1 MKRFTLMVS
10 FLTLL
15 CLNIVAQN
23 FELDEIRQSSSN
35 MFTEEEYRASTSV
48 APLCT
53 DKLSWRIARRVYSSR
68 YALKNQQDT
77 PSLYLLVVEDKL
89 YPYVHNNLNDYA
101 QIVSAKTGYDI
112 EIVTVNSRG
121 SAVELRKRLSDLR
134 PRLLGCFFI
143 GDVPYAQYQI
153 EKDLQNK
160 YNTTFPCDLYFMDL
174 DGTWLDEKTS
184 PGREGAFTTGAD
196 GIFDRH
202 IGRVSPEIFIG
213 RLPYYKSS
221 DSKPFHQLLNQYLKR
236 LIRYWEQPDGIKRKA
251 LSYINHDWATS
262 YGHAR
267 QNVSRLSPLENAG
280 FTIDAY
286 NEANNPRNISASDY
300 MSKIT
305 SGQYSF
311 VHLWAHSDWTS
322 HEFGRRKVNK
332 SYLYYPKVYL
342 SSSRPLMYNLFCC
355 SATRWTESDS
365 VCLGGA
371 YLYGSNSN
379 TLALLGSTKVGSM
392 YDSAP
397 FHGFL
402 AYGLSIG
409 ESYFTWWDMRPHLMR
424 TNSHS
429 DDDIHWNYGLTIF
442 GDPLVRLVNPVDL
455 YMQDAPDDD
464 GSMPNAM
471 DDMKYNFWE
480 SQDIWIRNQRD
491 GGTEHQNP
499 VYREGKPV
507 FVYARIRNRGVKTS
521 PQGATVTLRWSQAGI
536 SLDYD
541 SFCGK
546 NKLDNGVATGGLIGT
561 KGIPSVRPNESVVIC
576 FPWYIKDP
584 KQYQQYTKDAWH
596 YCLLAEIESIQEPIS
611 EKMHNL
617 RDYVKSYNNV
627 AMKNIYN
634 IEVSDDDNSLI
645 SGVISIHN
653 PSIDNRIYKI
663 ELETFD
669 KKTLQQ
675 TNLCT
680 KAEVSLIPDR
690 QLYHSMVGNK
700 AELRNLQLL
709 KSEGRLVAQTD
720 LASMDKVCL
729 APGEMGLLNVKFNF
743 KEQMADL
750 DGEYICRVLLKD
762 QETGELVGG
771 ETYVIKKKSRPNF
784 DVVIGHKLEE
794 GAVHLVAQQIS
805 EPATYRWRDSEGE
818 LLSEGLEFTT
828 KTSAPVQLEVEA
840 KSDGVKGKA
849 LFEGGSSSLAGLL
862 TISPNP
868 AKDYLD
874 VKVKMEREASLI
886 ITSVADG
893 CSYIYPILKEGRIDV
908 GSLPRGK
915 YFVSLFCKE
924 EMYDKQII
932 ILE

>member
-23 FELDEIRQSSSN
+23 FELYENKQIFSN
-35 MFTEEEYRASTSV
+35 MFTEEEYRTSTSV

-53 DKLSWRIARRVYSSR
+53 SELSWNVAKRVYSSG
-68 YALKNQQDT
+68 YTLKNQQT
-77 PSLYLLVVEDKL
+77 TSPLYLLVVEDKL
-89 YPYVHNNLNDYA
+89 YPYIRSNIYDYA

-112 EIVTVNSRG
+112 EVVTVNSRG
-121 SAVELRKRLSDLR
+121 SAMELRKRLSDLR
-134 PRLLGCFFI
+134 PRLIGCFFI

-153 EKDLQNK
+153 ENEDNSGV
-160 YNTTFPCDLYFMDL
+160 NTTFPCDLYFMDL
-174 DGTWLDEKTS
+174 DGTWLDYCS
-184 PGREGAFTTGAD
+184 NPGSEGRFTLGAD
-196 GIFDRH
+196 GIFDWH
-202 IGRVSPEIFIG
+202 VGSVAPDIFIG
-213 RLPYYKSS
+213 RLPYYYSL
-221 DSKPFHQLLNQYLKR
+221 DNRPFEQLVNQYLER

-262 YGHAR
+262 YEHAR

-286 NEANNPRNISASDY
+286 NEANNPRNISAGDY
-300 MSKIT
+300 LSKIT

-311 VHLWAHSDWTS
+311 VHLWAHSHWTY
-322 HEFGRRKVNK
+322 HMFGQEDINE
-332 SYLYYPKVYL
+332 SYLFQSEIYASPIKA
-342 SSSRPLMYNLFCC
+342 LMYNLFCC
-355 SATRWTESDS
+355 SATRWTEKSY
-365 VCLGGA
+365 LGGA
-371 YLYGSNSN
+371 YLFGPKSN
-379 TLALLGSTKVGSM
+379 TLALVGSTKVGSM

-397 FHGFL
+397 FHGLL

-429 DDDIHWNYGLTIF
+429 DEDISWYYGLTIL
-442 GDPLVRLVNPVDL
+442 GDPLVRLGNPIDL

-507 FVYARIRNRGVKTS
+507 FVYARIRNRGAKAS
-521 PQGATVTLRWSQAGI
+521 PQGAAVTLRWSQAGI

-669 KKTLQQ
+669 KNTLQQ

-690 QLYHSMVGNK
+690 MLYHSMVGNK

-771 ETYVIKKKSRPNF
+771 ETYVIKKKSRPKFN
-784 DVVIGHKLEE
+784 VVIGHKLEE

-828 KTSAPVQLEVEA
+828 KTSTPVQLEVEA

-915 YFVSLFCKE
+915 YLVSLFCKE
-924 EMYDKQII
+924 EMYDEQVI

>member
-1 MKRFTLMVS
+1 MVS

-23 FELDEIRQSSSN
+23 FELYENKQIFSN
-35 MFTEEEYRASTSV
+35 MFTEEEYRTSTSV

-53 DKLSWRIARRVYSSR
+53 SELSWNVAKRVYSSG
-68 YALKNQQDT
+68 YTLKNQQT
-77 PSLYLLVVEDKL
+77 TSPLYLLVVEDKL
-89 YPYVHNNLNDYA
+89 YPYIRSNIYDYA

-112 EIVTVNSRG
+112 EVVTVNSRG
-121 SAVELRKRLSDLR
+121 SAMELRKRLSDLR
-134 PRLLGCFFI
+134 PRLIGCFFI

-153 EKDLQNK
+153 ENEDNSGV
-160 YNTTFPCDLYFMDL
+160 NTTFPCDLYFMDL
-174 DGTWLDEKTS
+174 DGTWLDYCS
-184 PGREGAFTTGAD
+184 NPGSEGRFTLGAD
-196 GIFDRH
+196 GIFDWH
-202 IGRVSPEIFIG
+202 VGSVAPDIFIG
-213 RLPYYKSS
+213 RLPYYYSL
-221 DSKPFHQLLNQYLKR
+221 DNRPFEQLVNQYLER

-262 YGHAR
+262 YEHAR

-286 NEANNPRNISASDY
+286 NEANNPRNISAGDY
-300 MSKIT
+300 LSKIT

-311 VHLWAHSDWTS
+311 VHLWAHSHWTY
-322 HEFGRRKVNK
+322 HMFGQEDINE
-332 SYLYYPKVYL
+332 SYLFQSEIYASPIKA
-342 SSSRPLMYNLFCC
+342 LMYNLFCC
-355 SATRWTESDS
+355 SATRWTEKSY
-365 VCLGGA
+365 LGGA
-371 YLYGSNSN
+371 YLFGPKSN
-379 TLALLGSTKVGSM
+379 TLALVGSTKVGSM

-397 FHGFL
+397 FHGLL

-429 DDDIHWNYGLTIF
+429 DEDISWYYGLTIL
-442 GDPLVRLVNPVDL
+442 GDPLVRLGNPIDL

-507 FVYARIRNRGVKTS
+507 FVYARIRNRGAKTS
-521 PQGATVTLRWSQAGI
+521 PQGAAVTLRWSQAGI

-669 KKTLQQ
+669 KNTLQQ

-690 QLYHSMVGNK
+690 MLYHSMVGNK

-771 ETYVIKKKSRPNF
+771 ETYVIKKKSRPKFN
-784 DVVIGHKLEE
+784 VVIGHKLEE

-828 KTSAPVQLEVEA
+828 KTSTPVQLEVEA

-915 YFVSLFCKE
+915 YLVSLFCKE
-924 EMYDKQII
+924 EMYDEQVI

>member
-23 FELDEIRQSSSN
+23 FELYENKQIFSN
-35 MFTEEEYRASTSV
+35 MFTEEEYRTSTSV

-53 DKLSWRIARRVYSSR
+53 SELSWNVAKRVYSSG
-68 YALKNQQDT
+68 YTLKNQQT
-77 PSLYLLVVEDKL
+77 TSPLYLLVVEDKL
-89 YPYVHNNLNDYA
+89 YPYIRSNIYDYA

-112 EIVTVNSRG
+112 EVVTVNSRG
-121 SAVELRKRLSDLR
+121 SAMELRKRLSDLR
-134 PRLLGCFFI
+134 PRLIGCFFI

-153 EKDLQNK
+153 ENEDNSGV
-160 YNTTFPCDLYFMDL
+160 NTTFPCDLYFMDL
-174 DGTWLDEKTS
+174 DGTWLDYCS
-184 PGREGAFTTGAD
+184 NPGSEGRFTLGAD
-196 GIFDRH
+196 GIFDWH
-202 IGRVSPEIFIG
+202 VGSVAPDIFIG
-213 RLPYYKSS
+213 RLPYYYSL
-221 DSKPFHQLLNQYLKR
+221 DNRPFEQLVNQYLER

-262 YGHAR
+262 YEHAR

-286 NEANNPRNISASDY
+286 NEANNPRNISAGDY
-300 MSKIT
+300 LSKIT

-311 VHLWAHSDWTS
+311 VHLWAHSHWTY
-322 HEFGRRKVNK
+322 HMFGQEDINE
-332 SYLYYPKVYL
+332 SYLFQSEIYASPIKA
-342 SSSRPLMYNLFCC
+342 LMYNLFCC
-355 SATRWTESDS
+355 SATRWTEKSY
-365 VCLGGA
+365 LGGA
-371 YLYGSNSN
+371 YLFGPKSN
-379 TLALLGSTKVGSM
+379 TLALVGSTKVGSM

-397 FHGFL
+397 FHGLL

-429 DDDIHWNYGLTIF
+429 DEDISWYYGLTIL
-442 GDPLVRLVNPVDL
+442 GDPLVRLGNPIDL

-507 FVYARIRNRGVKTS
+507 FVYARIRNRGAKTS
-521 PQGATVTLRWSQAGI
+521 PQGAAVTLRWSQAGI

-663 ELETFD
+663 ELETVD
-669 KKTLQQ
+669 KNTLQQ

-690 QLYHSMVGNK
+690 MLYHSMVGNK

-771 ETYVIKKKSRPNF
+771 ETYVIKKKSRPKFN
-784 DVVIGHKLEE
+784 VVIGHKLEE

-828 KTSAPVQLEVEA
+828 KTSTPVQLEVEA

-915 YFVSLFCKE
+915 YLVSLFCKE
-924 EMYDKQII
+924 EMYDEQVI